1 MCSACA
7 GRRSYLTWPDSPA
20 ARCAREAIRQKTQG
34 EEYQPTDNHSKL
46 TDSNDCTDYF
56 SYFNLLLLFR
66 LPSSLCL
73 LPDIL
78 VRLFLCRLATTGTH
92 VKHVADRRASYLR
105 CKEFRHSCGPLR
117 VCDCRSEPLFSS
129 HLRDFLRRPQC
140 SGKSS
145 INQYVTANK

>member
-1 MCSACA
+1 MCADLREVLQASER
-7 GRRSYLTWPDSPA
+7 GYLTWPDSPA

-78 VRLFLCRLATTGTH
+78 VRLFMSSLH
-92 VKHVADRRASYLR
+92 DRDAY
-105 CKEFRHSCGPLR
+105 
-117 VCDCRSEPLFSS
+117 
-129 HLRDFLRRPQC
+129 
-140 SGKSS
+140 
-145 INQYVTANK
+145 

>member
-1 MCSACA
+1 M
-7 GRRSYLTWPDSPA
+7 GRPA
-20 ARCAREAIRQKTQG
+20 HSAREAIRQKTQG

-78 VRLFLCRLATTGTH
+78 ARLFMSSLD
-92 VKHVADRRASYLR
+92 DRDAY
-105 CKEFRHSCGPLR
+105 
-117 VCDCRSEPLFSS
+117 
-129 HLRDFLRRPQC
+129 
-140 SGKSS
+140 
-145 INQYVTANK
+145 